1 MQGELRLIGEINSQR
16 VDVPWDEVAL
26 CNTVQQAYWL
36 CMKHSRVKRTQ
47 DNWADLL
54 GFKSRGALNNV
65 LNSDQTK
72 CVRHLGRIR
81 EIQLQQLACNNAI
94 EQWADLY
101 QKGMLNCQ
109 KTLDDEE
116 QAVLQRLAEIRA
128 RKSA

>member
-1 MQGELRLIGEINSQR
+1 MQRELRLLGEINTQR
-16 VDVPWDEVAL
+16 VDVPWDEVSM
-26 CNTVQQAYWL
+26 CETVQQAYWL

-72 CVRHLGRIR
+72 LVRHLGRVR
-81 EIQLQQLACNNAI
+81 EIELQRLACNNAI

-109 KTLDDEE
+109 KSKDDEIQQLE
-116 QAVLQRLAEIRA
+116 QRLQQLRA
-128 RKSA
+128 SA